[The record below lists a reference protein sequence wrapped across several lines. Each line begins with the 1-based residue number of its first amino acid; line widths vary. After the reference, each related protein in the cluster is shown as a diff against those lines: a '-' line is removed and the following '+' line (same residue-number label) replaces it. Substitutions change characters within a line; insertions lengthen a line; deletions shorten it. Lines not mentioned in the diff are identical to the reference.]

1 MGKLFKNMK
10 PYWKS
15 IVLIFALLLA
25 QAFCDLSLPS
35 YTSGLIDTGIQN
47 SGIEYAVPEQI
58 GQASYQAVSAFL
70 TDGERETWNAS
81 YTLGEDG
88 VYRLTGAA
96 KKDLKAL
103 DKTFATPMAL
113 YYSATN
119 LTDEQKAQ
127 MAGEF
132 ASSDA
137 LTDAQKAALAQAQ
150 GAQASADSSLTD
162 EQNAALAAPS
172 GFSLAALRPEMEE
185 KLAAMGTSFLHSSAV
200 AFVKAEYEALGVDL
214 SSIRSAYLWRTGA
227 RMVGMTLLM
236 ALCAVLVGFFASRVG
251 AGIGRDLRKKV
262 FGKVVGFSNAEI
274 NRFSTASLITRS
286 TNDIQQV
293 QLVSTILLRILLY
306 APVLAAGGIVM
317 VLRTRSGMEWII
329 AVAVAAVFALVMILM
344 QVAMPRFKKM
354 QTLVDKVNLIA
365 REILTGLPVIRAFNR
380 EQLEEERFDG
390 ANKDL
395 TKTMLFTNR
404 VMTTMM
410 PAMML
415 IMNGVSVLIVWVAAH
430 RIDAG
435 AMEVGAMTAFITY
448 TMQIILSFLMLS
460 MVSVMLPRA
469 AVAAGRIDEVLETKA
484 TISDKAQPAA
494 LPAPRGVLAFH
505 HVDFH
510 YPGAQDDTLSDIDF
524 TAEPGKTTAIIGS
537 TGCGK
542 STLLNL
548 ILRFY
553 DVTGGSITLDGVD
566 IRDLSQ
572 KDLRAAIGYVPQK
585 AVLFSGTIDSNLRY
599 GGDTVSEAA
608 AKEAARIAQ
617 AAEFIDRKPDGYE
630 SPIAQGGS
638 NVSGGQK
645 QRLSIAR
652 AIAKD
657 PKVYL
662 FDDSFSALDF
672 KTDAAL
678 RKALGPKVK
687 DSTVLIVAQR
697 ISTILYADQI
707 LVLDDGRIAGK
718 GTHAE
723 LMQNCEE
730 YRQIARSQ
738 LSEAELSKNIEGAPV
753 VSGGKE
759 E

>member
-58 GQASYQAVSAFL
+58 SQSSYQAVSAFL

-81 YTLGEDG
+81 YTLDADG
-88 VYRLTGAA
+88 VYRLTDAA

-103 DKTFATPMAL
+103 DETFATPIAL

-127 MAGEF
+127 IAGEF

-137 LTDAQKAALAQAQ
+137 LTDEQKAAMAQ
-150 GAQASADSSLTD
+150 GAQASADAASLTD
-162 EQNAALAAPS
+162 EQKAALAAQS

-185 KLAAMGTSFLHSSAV
+185 KLASMGTSFLHSSAV

-214 SSIRSAYLWRTGA
+214 SAIRSAYLWRTGA

-236 ALCAVLVGFFASRVG
+236 ALCAVLVGLLASRVG

-274 NRFSTASLITRS
+274 NQFSTASLITRS

-293 QLVSTILLRILLY
+293 QFVSTILLRIILY
-306 APVLAAGGIVM
+306 APVLAVGGIIM
-317 VLRTRSGMEWII
+317 VLRTSSGMEWII
-329 AVAVAAVFALVMILM
+329 AVAEAAVFALVMILM

-380 EQLEEERFDG
+380 EKLEEERFDG

-448 TMQIILSFLMLS
+448 TMQIIMSFLMLS
-460 MVSVMLPRA
+460 MVSIMLPRA

-510 YPGAQDDTLSDIDF
+510 YPGAQDNTLSDIDF

-566 IRDLSQ
+566 VRDLTQ

-599 GGDTVSEAA
+599 GGDDISETA
-608 AKEAARIAQ
+608 AKEAAHIAQ
-617 AAEFIDRKPDGYE
+617 ATEFINQKPDGYE

-707 LVLDDGRIAGK
+707 LVLDDGRIVGK

-723 LMQNCEE
+723 LMENCEE